1 MNFLKLLGRFIPRFK
16 WRILAYILLNFVSSI
31 CSAFS
36 FMAVIPLLKV
46 LFGLSAE
53 TFEHIDSASI
63 SSYSEAVDA
72 LVNNTMFALQ
82 QQISVYG
89 PSRALLLIG
98 AFIIM
103 MSILSNGISFF
114 AYWVRI
120 PIRTG
125 ISRDLRRDSYSKI
138 LKMKTPAFSNENKGD
153 FVSRMTSDVEE
164 IDYGIGSTLD
174 MVIMDPVKIIVL
186 VTAMS
191 GISGPLTLFS
201 LILIIISAII
211 VFLLGKSMTAIS
223 LKAQSMRGKIL
234 STFEQAVGALPTIKA
249 FNAERH
255 FEEAFASINDEARS
269 TFNWQNRYYS
279 IAWPSMDFLL
289 TCALV
294 LVLCF
299 GGGII
304 FKSSNSLQASELIGF
319 LIIFHSIISPM
330 RDILKCTFGIRKATA
345 SADRLEKI
353 SRIECENTSG
363 VELNLTDSEYSIRF
377 EDVSK
382 SYDDIPVLKNV
393 SFSIMK
399 GENVAIIGNTGAGKS
414 TIARL
419 VTGLISP
426 DRGKIIIGNTDVSE
440 TSLQS
445 LRGSV
450 CYIGQDTFLFNDT
463 LLNNITLLSDVAKD
477 EVIKAIKA
485 VGLLDFIEELPNKYD
500 TVIGDRGMKLS
511 GGQKQCISI
520 ARAILA
526 NPKILILDES
536 TAALDAENESRIGT
550 VLRELMQGRT
560 TLTISHQPSCI
571 MSADRVIAIK
581 DGQIVEDGA
590 PSELVGKDGYLS
602 TVSKF
607 W

>member
-304 FKSSNSLQASELIGF
+304 FKGSNSLQASELIGF

-382 SYDDIPVLKNV
+382 SYDDIPVLKNG